1 MKRILYVVFLAV
13 MPWFSLS
20 CEKESFVEDDGSVR
34 LTFSCDTLTFDTVF
48 TTMGST
54 TLRLTVTNGSSDNV
68 MLSSVTLEGGRASRF
83 RLNVDGDTSLVA
95 RDVELLAHDSLFIFV
110 QVNINP
116 NDSTTPFL
124 VSDAILFSNGQR
136 LPLTAYGRNARY
148 HIAPDGGVLH
158 LSSQTWDATL
168 PHIVVGNMWV
178 DSLQTLTISPGAEV
192 HFANDACLV
201 LESTARLQA
210 RGSEEEPIVFTSLR
224 HDGWYR
230 FLPGQWGLIWFRN
243 NSIGNVIDHAV
254 VENGIGGLRLYP
266 GAQLT
271 LTNSIVRNM
280 SDCGLV
286 GQQATLNARNLLVYD
301 CLTSF
306 IALLGGNYEF
316 RHSTFAG
323 YWNYT
328 SRELPTVVLT
338 NCMALSDSV
347 VGGDLERADFIDC
360 IVWGSY
366 YSGEVLLSFVD
377 GYSSN
382 HRFLNSIV
390 RGGERDEDPL
400 FSDPANDDYTL
411 QEGSPATGL
420 GYEF

>member
-1 MKRILYVVFLAV
+1 MKRILYVVVLAV

-338 NCMALSDSV
+338 NYMALSDSV
-347 VGGDLERADFIDC
+347 EGGDLERADFIDC

-366 YSGEVLLSFVD
+366 NSGEVLLSFVD

-411 QEGSPATGL
+411 QEGSPAAGL

>member
-1 MKRILYVVFLAV
+1 MVVLAV

-83 RLNVDGDTSLVA
+83 RLNVDGDTSFVA

-230 FLPGQWGLIWFRN
+230 FLPGQWGLIWFRD

-323 YWNYT
+323 YWSYT

-411 QEGSPATGL
+411 QEGSPAAGL